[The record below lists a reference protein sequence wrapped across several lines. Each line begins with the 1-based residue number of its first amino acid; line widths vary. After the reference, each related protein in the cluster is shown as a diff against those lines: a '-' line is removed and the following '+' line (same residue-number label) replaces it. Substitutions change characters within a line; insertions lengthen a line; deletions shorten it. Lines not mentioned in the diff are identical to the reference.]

1 MGLPRNVVVNHDT
14 QLILLF
20 CYDDRK
26 TTPAE
31 TRDQAKSA
39 ARNVAI
45 CGLALAPLAA
55 QMLTPFLERWTARKP
70 PSARET
76 RIAGILM
83 PIASVV
89 VAVVVALGLLRN
101 PARTDHRPVPL
112 AQIAALA
119 QRPGIHRLFCMD
131 FAWCSG
137 ALGRPSISVFIDG
150 RADPYPPAIWQTY
163 AKITF
168 LHPGWRAA
176 IDANHIDSVL
186 VKVGSALDQGMARRP
201 EWRAFAVDRNYRLWI
216 RRPRSYAV
224 SRLTPPRS
232 AFARTRSASPI
243 SVPSAASRAQTAT

>member
-1 MGLPRNVVVNHDT
+1 M
-14 QLILLF
+14 LF

-70 PSARET
+70 PSAREA
-76 RIAGILM
+76 RIA
-83 PIASVV
+83 
-89 VAVVVALGLLRN
+89 
-101 PARTDHRPVPL
+101 
-112 AQIAALA
+112 
-119 QRPGIHRLFCMD
+119 
-131 FAWCSG
+131 
-137 ALGRPSISVFIDG
+137 DG

-224 SRLTPPRS
+224 SRLTPP
-232 AFARTRSASPI
+232 
-243 SVPSAASRAQTAT
+243 